1 LSTEL
6 EPQRRAW
13 HAGAPR
19 RAHRVGPA
27 RARARDGGVPVRR
40 RRHARATSLV
50 ELLVGTALA
59 LVVLS
64 ALTAAV
70 GTGARLLLAC
80 GARGEAEDTAQLA
93 LEALTF
99 DVRRAGWDPAAS
111 GLVAVREADADRLV
125 LAADLDGD
133 GAVDDASEE
142 TAAYVCL
149 ASDSRDESSCPTN
162 PHYPCAA
169 RVCEQDVVTARAT
182 NPLYSEAEP
191 SQNLPTLPVSDRLPY
206 ERPSER
212 GG

>member
-1 LSTEL
+1 
-6 EPQRRAW
+6 
-13 HAGAPR
+13 
-19 RAHRVGPA
+19 
-27 RARARDGGVPVRR
+27 VRR

-133 GAVDDASEE
+133 GAVDDTSEE
-142 TAAYVCL
+142 TTAYVCL
-149 ASDSRDESSCPTN
+149 ASASRLS
-162 PHYPCAA
+162 
-169 RVCEQDVVTARAT
+169 RRRARASPRSRST
-182 NPLYSEAEP
+182 SYCCRTGSPDAP
-191 SQNLPTLPVSDRLPY
+191 SAAS
-206 ERPSER
+206 
-212 GG
+212 